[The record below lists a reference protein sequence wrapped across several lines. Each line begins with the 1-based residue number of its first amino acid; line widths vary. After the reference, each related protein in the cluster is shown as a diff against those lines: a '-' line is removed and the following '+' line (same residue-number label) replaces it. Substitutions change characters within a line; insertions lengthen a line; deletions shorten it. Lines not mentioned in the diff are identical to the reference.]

1 MSIKFTVL
9 SPDPVARYLLE
20 NATVDTQSKYILI
33 NKWVVR
39 KYEIKNSKKH

>member
-9 SPDPVARYLLE
+9 SPDPVARYLSE
-20 NATVDTQSKYILI
+20 NATLLTTSKYILI
-33 NKWVVR
+33 NKWVVK

>member
-9 SPDPVARYLLE
+9 SPDPVARYLSE
-20 NATVDTQSKYILI
+20 NATLDTPSKYILI
-33 NKWVVR
+33 NKWFVK